1 MSKRA
6 TVKKTVE
13 NTRVWSIDVA
23 VKSRKLGIPK
33 RRIEEI
39 TRTVLEMVDKE
50 IAPPFINEI
59 FVQIIDD
66 PEIAEIN
73 ATYRNKAKPTD
84 VLSFPTFQP
93 KEISGKRKVID
104 TFQNSLGDLIISS
117 STTLRQAVKYEVTPE
132 DELERLLVHGVLHL
146 CGYDHE
152 GVPPNEAQRMRRKEY
167 KIRKALQD
175 LRVTGTTRKTR

>member
-1 MSKRA
+1 MKKKLSARGVKTNRRA
-6 TVKKTVE
+6 W
-13 NTRVWSIDVA
+13 NIDVEI
-23 VKSRKLGIPK
+23 KSRKLGIPK
-33 RRIEEI
+33 RRITEI
-39 TRTVLEMVDKE
+39 TRMVLETVDPE
-50 IAPPFINEI
+50 IAPSFINSI

-73 ATYRNKAKPTD
+73 AAYRNKAKPTD

-93 KEISGKRKVID
+93 KEIRGARKVVD

-117 STTLRQAVKYEVTPE
+117 STTLRQAVKYEVNPE

-152 GVPPNEAQRMRRKEY
+152 GVPATEAQKMRRKEY
-167 KIRKALQD
+167 KIRKALKD
-175 LRVTGTTRKTR
+175 ARVTATKRGAE